1 MLENKRKCIGMRNFI
16 EFPYINEKSD
26 IFGIIK
32 RPRMTI
38 EIFSKLKSEWI
49 VIDEVLVDTGADLTV
64 LPRFI
69 GEMLIE
75 DITTGKYIEIK
86 GITPGAVLI
95 AFIHNMI
102 VRIGKKELKLS
113 VALADSNAVP
123 SIFGRVDGLD
133 KFAVSFLKGK
143 RTKFVF

>member
-1 MLENKRKCIGMRNFI
+1 MPSFI
-16 EFPYINEKSD
+16 DFPYIEEKSD

-32 RPRMTI
+32 RPRMAL
-38 EIFSKLKSEWI
+38 EIFSKLKREWI

-86 GITPGAVLI
+86 GITPGIVLI
-95 AFIHNMI
+95 AFVHTMQT
-102 VRIGKKELKLS
+102 RIDKKELKLS

-133 KFAVSFLKGK
+133 KFNVSFLKGK
-143 RTKFVF
+143 KTKFVF